1 MNTPELLERITA
13 AGVSLAA
20 RNGNIVARP
29 RAEVTPDVLELIKAH
44 KQELLAAIESPLI
57 ARAVE
62 MLRERP
68 SDVRVVVGKP
78 QANGRC
84 LVAVAI
90 RNPDGSIEAC
100 LLDAR
105 IDPFALLELAQ
116 RHGVTI
122 H

>member
-13 AGVSLAA
+13 AGVTLAA
-20 RNGNIVARP
+20 RGGNIVARP
-29 RAEVTPDVLELIKAH
+29 RSAVTPEVLELIKAH
-44 KQELLAAIESPLI
+44 KRELLAAIQSPLI

-68 SDVRVVVGKP
+68 SDVRAVVGKP
-78 QANGRC
+78 QSNGRC

-90 RNPDGSIEAC
+90 RNPDGSIETC

-105 IDPFALLELAQ
+105 IDPFALLELVE
-116 RHGVTI
+116 RHGTTI